1 MTLIAFARK
10 DGFEVFT
17 HPHRVGDDRK
27 AKGREAGQIA
37 VHADDDIG
45 DLRREPRD
53 DMREQRHA
61 GKLNDALS
69 APPMRLALPPAR
81 MTLPAPIRPFLSH
94 FFLKFHFLKTLL
106 LSLRNTWLGNAV
118 HH

>member
-53 DMREQRHA
+53 DMREQWHA
-61 GKLNDALS
+61 GKLNERLVGAPHAARFAARENDA
-69 APPMRLALPPAR
+69 
-81 MTLPAPIRPFLSH
+81 TGSH
-94 FFLKFHFLKTLL
+94 QAI
-106 LSLRNTWLGNAV
+106 S
-118 HH
+118 